1 MHLLRSFCSVRCDC
15 RCSPARLPFASS
27 YSSSFGPP
35 SWPSSRSECTWWTWI
50 SSPTLRTPT
59 LPAPIRF
66 PRVRRPLRCA
76 EFQKKKLLRPK
87 HLRPRES
94 SVRSRTMA
102 RFKLSSARA
111 RDWRSCVV
119 RSERFDAGTTSE
131 RDANGISRRR
141 CRGGGSA
148 EEQSGEGGFAEKPET
163 AGSTGLQEGGDR
175 GARGRDGAAGGARG
189 CDEGQVVRG
198 RRARR
203 TSGARETGRRGDAL
217 AGEECR
223 GGARR
228 SA

>member
-1 MHLLRSFCSVRCDC
+1 MHVYRSHPLISLCPGRRRGRCLAL
-15 RCSPARLPFASS
+15 SAL
-27 YSSSFGPP
+27 GGLG
-35 SWPSSRSECTWWTWI
+35 

-76 EFQKKKLLRPK
+76 EFQKKKYSRPE

-111 RDWRSCVV
+111 RDGRSCVV
-119 RSERFDAGTTSE
+119 RSERFDAGTSSE